1 MKRDSTPHREM
12 RGVCH
17 LPCPD
22 SRNGRVARTVDE
34 ESMPSARRVWERLRS
49 TMEDIMKAMV
59 WLVATSIGGAIGWWI
74 GAYIGIFTAVS
85 LSAVGSGVALFY
97 AQRLANEYLP

>member
-1 MKRDSTPHREM
+1 MKRDSTPHRKM

-17 LPCPD
+17 LPWPRL
-22 SRNGRVARTVDE
+22 RNGRVAETVTGELAPRTC
-34 ESMPSARRVWERLRS
+34 ARADNADRGGR
-49 TMEDIMKAMV
+49 MKAMV
-59 WLVATSIGGAIGWWI
+59 WMVATTIGGAVGWWL
-74 GAYIGIFTAVS
+74 GAFVGIFTAVS